1 MAAIRK
7 GRVRR
12 AANRTGAAGQSRHL
26 GDTSLEAI
34 GAAEP
39 QAAMPTFSARVLVVE
54 DNAVNQEVAVGMLEA
69 MGCSAVSASN
79 GQLALDLLAR
89 ERFDLILMD
98 CEMPIMDGIEATR
111 RIREIEVA
119 ADAGSGR
126 QMARIRVPIIALTA
140 HALSTVRAIAS
151 MPAWTDF

>member
-1 MAAIRK
+1 MRRDVTAARMR
-7 GRVRR
+7 G
-12 AANRTGAAGQSRHL
+12 G
-26 GDTSLEAI
+26 
-34 GAAEP
+34 P
-39 QAAMPTFSARVLVVE
+39 QAAMPTFSARVLAVE